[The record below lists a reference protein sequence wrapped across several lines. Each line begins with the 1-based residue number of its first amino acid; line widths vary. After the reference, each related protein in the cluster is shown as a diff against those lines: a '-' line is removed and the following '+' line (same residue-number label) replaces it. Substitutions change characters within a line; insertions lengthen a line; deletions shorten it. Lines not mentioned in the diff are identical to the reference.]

1 MEQLD
6 IFDFLSEKWENTKPI
21 RLIELFAGYGSQALA
36 LKYLGVNFTHWR
48 ICEWATK
55 SIQAYNDLHI
65 RDYKDYSSSL
75 NFEELVDYLTKKGI
89 SMNYNEPMTFE
100 QIKRKGEK
108 WCRETYNNIIATKNL
123 VNIQNATAKDF
134 DITETDKY
142 TYIMTYSFPCQ
153 SLSISGK
160 MEGMKRDSGTRSGM
174 LWEVE
179 RILKECKEL
188 PQILIMENVTPIHAK
203 ANIEHFKEWIL
214 ELEKLGYTSI
224 WKDMNS
230 KNYGIPQNRDRTFMI
245 SILGNYNYKMPKQM
259 KLKIRL
265 KDILEKEVDENYYLS
280 EKMIDYISAVGTENF
295 KNPNCKINLDIARPL
310 TTDPN
315 KRAGTSNYISDEL
328 PSNYDLQSL
337 KIKEANKKGYAEAY
351 EGDSVNLQNLD
362 SKTRRGRVG
371 KQISQTLMTECHQGV
386 VIKDGK

>member
-6 IFDFLSEKWENTKPI
+6 IFEFLSEKWENTKPI
-21 RLIELFAGYGSQALA
+21 RLIELFAGYGSQSLA
-36 LKYLGVNFTHWR
+36 LKYLGVDFTHWR

-65 RDYKDYSSSL
+65 RDYKDYSQL
-75 NFEELVDYLTKKGI
+75 VEFEEVVGYLFKKGI
-89 SMNYNEPMTFE
+89 SLNYNEPMTFE

-108 WCRETYNNIIATKNL
+108 WCRETFNNIIATKNL
-123 VNIQNATAKDF
+123 VNIQNAKAKDF

-153 SLSISGK
+153 DLSISGK
-160 MEGMKRDSGTRSGM
+160 MAGMGRNSGTRSGM

-179 RILKECKEL
+179 RILKECEEL
-188 PQILIMENVTPIHAK
+188 PQILIMENVTQVHA
-203 ANIEHFKEWIL
+203 AGNIEHLKEWML
-214 ELEKLGYTSI
+214 ELEKLGYTSL

-245 SILGNYNYKMPKQM
+245 SILGKYNIKMPNEIE
-259 KLKIRL
+259 LNINL
-265 KDILEKEVDENYYLS
+265 KDLLEEEVDEKFYLS
-280 EKMIDYISAVGTENF
+280 EKMVDYISMAGTENF

-328 PSNYDLQSL
+328 PNNYDLQSL
-337 KIKEANKKGYAEAY
+337 KVKNATLKGYEEAF
-351 EGDSVNLQNLD
+351 EGDSVNLQFPK

-371 KQISQTLMTECHQGV
+371 KQISQTLQCNDSIGV
-386 VIKDGK
+386 VIKDAK